1 LTDLSLVL
9 SGGGARGAYEVGVLS
24 YVFRDLVRRH
34 GRPIPIGFV
43 CGTSVGAVNGTY
55 FASVADEPDSGLRE
69 LEALWHSLTL
79 QDVLRFGPRQVA
91 LLPSVLLG
99 GTRANGIFD
108 SQALAELAAKGLSW
122 RRLRGNLDRGI
133 VRALTITTTQV
144 TTGRPV
150 VFVDRSPSTPLPPS
164 LARRAVVRADR
175 IRLSHVLASAAI
187 PLVFPPVP
195 IDGQLHCD
203 GGLRL
208 NTPMAP
214 AIHLGAEKIL
224 AIGVSSPAPA
234 VGLPSLPPGVFPG
247 APFLLGKVLNA
258 FLLDHLAMDLVE
270 LDRINQFLRDG
281 TALYGPGFLEQ
292 MNERAASRGEPRRR
306 PVDYLAV
313 RPSIDLG
320 RVAAEHIRSHRVR
333 FGRIL
338 GRTLLK
344 LLDMGEG
351 ADADL
356 ASYLMFDGTYAKKLI
371 DLGRADAHARRD
383 ELGEFLFGAAGAR
396 EVSRA

>member
-1 LTDLSLVL
+1 MTDLALVL

-34 GRPIPIGFV
+34 RRRIPVSFV

-55 FASVADEPDSGLRE
+55 FASVADDPEGGLAE
-69 LEALWHSLTL
+69 LEALWTSLTL
-79 QDVLRFGPRQVA
+79 PDVLRFGPRQAVQ
-91 LLPSVLLG
+91 LPSVLLG
-99 GTRANGIFD
+99 GTRAIGIFD
-108 SQALAELAAKGLSW
+108 SEALADLAARGLSW
-122 RRLRGNLDRGI
+122 RRLRSNLDRGI
-133 VRALTITTTQV
+133 LRALTITTTQV
-144 TTGRPV
+144 TSGRPV
-150 VFVDRSPSTPLPPS
+150 VFVDRSPTTPLPPS

-175 IRLSHVLASAAI
+175 IRLAHVLASAAI

-214 AIHLGAEKIL
+214 AIHLGATKIL
-224 AIGVSSPAPA
+224 AVGVSSPAPL
-234 VGLPSLPPGVFPG
+234 GIPSLPPGVFPG

-270 LDRINQFLRDG
+270 LDRINHFLRDG
-281 TALYGPGFLEQ
+281 MALYGPDFLDR
-292 MNERAASRGEPRRR
+292 MNELQAARGEPRRR
-306 PVDYLAV
+306 LVEHLAI
-313 RPSIDLG
+313 RPSLDLG
-320 RVAAEHIRSHRVR
+320 RAAAEHIRSHRVR

-338 GRTLLK
+338 GRTLLR

-356 ASYLMFDGTYAKKLI
+356 ASYLMFDGTFAKELI
-371 DLGRADAHARRD
+371 DLGRADARAHHD
-383 ELGEFLFGAAGAR
+383 ELAEFLFGAR
-396 EVSRA
+396 EPADASRA